1 MRGSTGGRRAGAVG
15 CGDGGVDAD
24 GLRTQRHLWV
34 NELPKHRAFAR
45 GGQCDVR
52 SALNT
57 AKMRVIPTDSD

>member
-1 MRGSTGGRRAGAVG
+1 MRGSTAGRRAGAGG
-15 CGDGGVDAD
+15 CGVEGVDAE
-24 GLRTQRHLWV
+24 GLRTRRHLWV
-34 NELPKHRAFAR
+34 NELPKHRAFAG